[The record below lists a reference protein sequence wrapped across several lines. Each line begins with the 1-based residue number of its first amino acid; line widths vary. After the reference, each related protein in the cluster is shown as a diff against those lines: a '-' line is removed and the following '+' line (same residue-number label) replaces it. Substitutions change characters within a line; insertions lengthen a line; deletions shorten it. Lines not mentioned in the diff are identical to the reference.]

1 MSKKET
7 IKQIIEHR
15 RKCVDS
21 EQEHREALIE
31 YIREFVEQKRGNTVL
46 LSQQTGIPVSR
57 ISNLVNNSGRP
68 PGMDGL
74 LTLAEVIQK
83 VHNV

>member
-15 RKCVDS
+15 RKCVDT

-31 YIREFVEQKRGNTVL
+31 YIREFVRAKRGNTAL
-46 LSQQTGIPVSR
+46 LTQQTGIPVSR

>member
-1 MSKKET
+1 M
-7 IKQIIEHR
+7 
-15 RKCVDS
+15 DS

-31 YIREFVEQKRGNTVL
+31 YIREFVRAKRGNTAL
-46 LSQQTGIPVSR
+46 LTQQTGIPVSR

-74 LTLAEVIQK
+74 LLLAETILK
-83 VHNV
+83 LYNV

>member
-1 MSKKET
+1 KKET

-21 EQEHREALIE
+21 EQEHREALTE

-46 LSQQTGIPVSR
+46 LSQQTGIQVSR

-68 PGMDGL
+68 PGMDVL
-74 LTLAEVIQK
+74 LKLAEEILNLNFV
-83 VHNV
+83 

>member
-1 MSKKET
+1 M
-7 IKQIIEHR
+7 
-15 RKCVDS
+15 DS

-31 YIREFVEQKRGNTVL
+31 YIREFVEKKRGNTVL
-46 LSQQTGIPVSR
+46 LSKQTGIPVSR

-74 LTLAEVIQK
+74 LLLAETILNLHYV
-83 VHNV
+83 

>member
-1 MSKKET
+1 MDT
-7 IKQIIEHR
+7 
-15 RKCVDS
+15 

-31 YIREFVEQKRGNTVL
+31 YIREFVRAKRGNTAL
-46 LSQQTGIPVSR
+46 LTQQTGIPVSR

>member
-1 MSKKET
+1 M
-7 IKQIIEHR
+7 
-15 RKCVDS
+15 DS